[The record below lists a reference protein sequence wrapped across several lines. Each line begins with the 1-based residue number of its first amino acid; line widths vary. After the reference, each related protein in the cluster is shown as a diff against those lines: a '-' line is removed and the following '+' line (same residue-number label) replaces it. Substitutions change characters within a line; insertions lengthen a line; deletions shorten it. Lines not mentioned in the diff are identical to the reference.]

1 MLSGALDSF
10 LLAYKLP
17 TLLRKV
23 GSIFVPAHQSPSSS
37 ASSRFRCCFVT
48 RIIASVTFF
57 SLGLLTFVQN
67 FCLQLHKDK
76 SMLPQFFGSVK
87 NYNEYFEWVKTLV
100 AEGKTSGLE
109 PTEAR
114 INFTALNLKRMER
127 INKTYQ
133 PFEDFS
139 TLVPQ
144 WTQRQVWVAIGE
156 AWCGDCAQNYPAMAK
171 IAALFG
177 HKIDLRL
184 ISRDD
189 NPEFMQKHAT
199 NGSLSIPKLIAFDSE
214 GHELF
219 NWGPRPKPAQEL
231 LFAWKKDPA
240 GRSHDDFELELH
252 TWYAKDKCKVLEKEI
267 FDLMQKCL

>member
-1 MLSGALDSF
+1 MPGL
-10 LLAYKLP
+10 
-17 TLLRKV
+17 V
-23 GSIFVPAHQSPSSS
+23 HPAHYHKELS
-37 ASSRFRCCFVT
+37 ALYPVCINFEDSARALHGAYLRVYELFCNKNNFSCYLLHACVDYFCAP
-48 RIIASVTFF
+48 IIAYNSI
-57 SLGLLTFVQN
+57 
-67 FCLQLHKDK
+67 KIK
-76 SMLPQFFGSVK
+76 SMLPQFFGTIR
-87 NYNEYFEWVKTLV
+87 NYHEYYEWVKTLV

-133 PFEDFS
+133 PFDAFS
-139 TLVPQ
+139 TLVHQ
-144 WTQRQVWVAIGE
+144 WNQRQIWVAIGE

-171 IAALFG
+171 ISALFG
-177 HKIDLRL
+177 DKIDLRL

-189 NPEFMQKHAT
+189 NPDFMQKHAT
-199 NGSLSIPKLIAFDSE
+199 NGSLSIPKLIAFDTE
-214 GHELF
+214 GKELF
-219 NWGPRPKPAQEL
+219 SWGPRPKPAQEL